1 MIPLCVLWLCTGM
14 CVSRAKEPRA
24 CGFARVKLSDSST
37 GSIWSVC
44 CCWPIVI
51 CFSVCL
57 SICVAEGTVHCVL
70 LSWCYGWKSNTAVIT
85 ETHTPPLTHNT
96 VTVISSLD
104 DYVSVFAVVKHKDL
118 GTIV

>member
-1 MIPLCVLWLCTGM
+1 MIHPQAAFGQFVVVGL
-14 CVSRAKEPRA
+14 
-24 CGFARVKLSDSST
+24 LS
-37 GSIWSVC
+37 SV
-44 CCWPIVI
+44 
-51 CFSVCL
+51 FLFVCL